1 MANDVTSK
9 VILGLDPSEFRRGI
23 QQVDAKLK
31 ETAKQFNNLGGVI
44 GAAFAGGAIISFAQ
58 DAMRLGDELTKVS
71 QGFERFGGEANLQ
84 QLRKA
89 TNGLLT
95 DLELMKQATT
105 AGTFGIGIGEMG
117 NLLQFAKRRAQET
130 GQSVDYLVESI
141 VTGIGRKSPLILDNL
156 GISATQLRSKLNG
169 VSLEAA
175 NVADV
180 SRAVGEIATEQLRL
194 MGEGATTATDRMQQ
208 LNVRWE
214 NLKAS
219 IGTGLQGAAL
229 QTYDIFEKFFHYMK
243 GGLFGMR
250 DIVLEM
256 NGIIT
261 EQSILRMRE
270 MANAVSSVSPGATE
284 PNRPA
289 GPAGLNFGNFS
300 ENTLANM
307 RAQLAAFTAE
317 LENVGVGSARF
328 KELRGQIEAVSAR
341 IKALTE
347 PVKKVFSPPQLEK
360 ITLAKKEMHSFGTV
374 SLRAG
379 EVLRASTIP
388 SMQDTGQAADAIVKS
403 LERYNTEMALLNQVG
418 AEFGYIFTSSFNA
431 AMENGTSFFTEIQN
445 ALKNY
450 VKQMLVALGVTT
462 ALALVMSALVPNLS
476 FGKAFKGLAGS
487 TGLGSIF
494 GEGGIIE
501 LAGTIKGFDID
512 LAQKRR
518 STFLTGSN

>member
-9 VILGLDPSEFRRGI
+9 VLLGLDPSEFRRGI

-31 ETAKQFNNLGGVI
+31 ETSKLFNNLGGAI
-44 GAAFAGGAIISFAQ
+44 GAAFAGGAVVAFAQ
-58 DAMRLGDELTKVS
+58 DAMRLGDELQKVS
-71 QGFERFGGEANLQ
+71 QGFARFGGEANLQ

-95 DLELMKQATT
+95 DLELMKQATK

-117 NLLQFAKRRAQET
+117 NLLTFAKRRAQET
-130 GQSVDYLVESI
+130 GQEVDYLVNSI

-169 VSLEAA
+169 VSVEAA
-175 NVADV
+175 SVGEI
-180 SRAVGEIATEQLRL
+180 SQAVGEIATEQLRL
-194 MGEGATTATDRMQQ
+194 MGEGATTASDRIQQ
-208 LNVRWE
+208 LNVRFQ
-214 NLKAS
+214 NFKAAV
-219 IGTGLQGAAL
+219 GTELQATAL
-229 QTYDIFEKFFHYMK
+229 QTFDIFDKFFHYMK

-261 EQSILRMRE
+261 EQSVLRMRE
-270 MANAVSSVSPGATE
+270 MVNAVSAVSPGATE

-289 GPAGLNFGNFS
+289 GPPALNFGNFS

-307 RAQLAAFTAE
+307 RAQLALFNDE
-317 LENVGVGSARF
+317 LENVQVGSARF
-328 KELRGQIEAVSAR
+328 KELRAQIDALSGR

-347 PVKKVFSPPQLEK
+347 PVKKVFSPPTLEK
-360 ITLAKKEMHSFGTV
+360 ITLAKKEMGDFGTV

-379 EVLRASTIP
+379 EVLRSSTIP
-388 SMQDTGQAADAIVKS
+388 SMQDTGQAANAIVTS
-403 LERYNTEMALLNQVG
+403 LERYNAEMALLNQVG

-431 AMENGTSFFTEIQN
+431 AMVNGTSFFEEMKN
-445 ALKNY
+445 ALKAY
-450 VKQMLVALGVTT
+450 IQQMMVAVGVTA
-462 ALALVMSALVPNLS
+462 ALALIMSALVPNMS

-487 TGLGSIF
+487 TGLGSLF
-494 GEGGIIE
+494 GEGGILE
-501 LAGTIKGFDID
+501 LVGTIKGFDID

-518 STFLTGSN
+518 ATFLTGSN

>member
-9 VILGLDPSEFRRGI
+9 VILGLDPSDFRRSI
-23 QQVDAKLK
+23 QQVDARLK

-44 GAAFAGGAIISFAQ
+44 GAAFAGGAIINFANE
-58 DAMRLGDELTKVS
+58 AMRLGDELQKVS
-71 QGFERFGGEANLQ
+71 QGFARFGGEANIQ

-95 DLELMKQATT
+95 DLELMKTATK

-130 GQSVDYLVESI
+130 GQEVQYLVDSI

-169 VSLEAA
+169 VSIEAA
-175 NVADV
+175 SVADV

-194 MGEGATTATDRMQQ
+194 MGDAAVTATDRMQQ

-214 NLKAS
+214 NLKAN
-219 IGTGLQGAAL
+219 IGTGLQASAL
-229 QTYDIFEKFFHYMK
+229 QTYDIFDKFFHYMK

-250 DIVLEM
+250 DIVQEM

-270 MANAVSSVSPGATE
+270 MANAVSAVSPGATE

-289 GPAGLNFGNFS
+289 GPAALNFGNFS
-300 ENTLANM
+300 ENTLGNM
-307 RAQLAAFTAE
+307 RAQLALFNEE
-317 LENVGVGSARF
+317 LENVGIGTARF
-328 KELRGQIEAVSAR
+328 KELRVQIDALSER

-347 PVKKVFSPPQLEK
+347 PVKEVFSPPTTEK

-374 SLRAG
+374 SLRAA
-379 EVLRASTIP
+379 EVLRSSTIP
-388 SMQDTGQAADAIVKS
+388 TMQDTGQAARDITTS
-403 LERYNTEMALLNQVG
+403 LERYNTEMALLNQIG

-431 AMENGTSFFTEIQN
+431 AMENGTSFFDELKK

-450 VKQMLVALGVTT
+450 ITQMLVAVGVTA
-462 ALALVMSALVPNLS
+462 ALAAVMMAIRPSLT
-476 FGKAFKGLAGS
+476 FGKAFQGIAGG
-487 TGLGSIF
+487 TGLGGIF
-494 GEGGIIE
+494 GEGGVIE
-501 LAGTIKGFDID
+501 LVGTLKGFDMQ
-512 LAQKRR
+512 LLQNR
-518 STFLTGSN
+518 TNMFLRATN